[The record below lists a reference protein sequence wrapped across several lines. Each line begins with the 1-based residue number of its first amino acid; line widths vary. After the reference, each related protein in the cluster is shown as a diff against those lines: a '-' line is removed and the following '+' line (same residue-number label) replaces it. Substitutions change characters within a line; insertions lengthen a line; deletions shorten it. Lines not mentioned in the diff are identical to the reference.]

1 MLIIIKIIIKMI
13 IKIFNIF
20 FILLKLILFNIIR
33 FRVFVINSVIKCI
46 NNLTP
51 FLLNSLYLIIDIKNF
66 IILEYFFKR
75 VLINL

>member
-1 MLIIIKIIIKMI
+1 MIKIIIKIIIK
-13 IKIFNIF
+13 IFIIF

-33 FRVFVINSVIKCI
+33 FRIFVINNVIKRV

-51 FLLNSLYLIIDIKNF
+51 SLLNPLCLIINIKDF
-66 IILEYFFKR
+66 VILKHFFKR